1 MHKNPQCGIQTLIHL
16 KDSISLEDLCL
27 QDKLVE
33 VGASL
38 HLICPVLH
46 VIPAHSGTK
55 DAGLGYLKPTYLL
68 KF

>member
-1 MHKNPQCGIQTLIHL
+1 MHKNPQCVIQTLIHL
-16 KDSISLEDLCL
+16 EDSMSPENLCL

-38 HLICPVLH
+38 HLICTGLH
-46 VIPAHSGTK
+46 VIPAHLGTK
-55 DAGLGYLKPTYLL
+55 DAGLGYLKPPYLL